1 MLARLV
7 QFSLAQRMFVLLAT
21 LFVAGVGGYAYQ
33 GLPIDAFPDVAS
45 TQVKIIMK
53 APGMTPEEIESRIA
67 VPIEVEMLG
76 IPKTKI
82 LRSVTKYGLVDVT
95 IDFEDGTDIYWARQ
109 QVSERLG
116 GLAGSLPL
124 GISGGM
130 APITTPLGEMYMFTV
145 EGEGLSLAERRSVLD
160 WVIRPAL
167 RTVPGVADV
176 NALGGV
182 VRAFEVVPDQV
193 RMAASGVTM
202 AQFKEAIEANNRND
216 GAGRL
221 GEGDEVLLVRSEGSI
236 TSLDDLSEIVVT
248 MKEGSPVRVGDLAEV
263 KIGTVTRYGV
273 VTQSGQGEAVQGL
286 VLGLA
291 GANAQKVVEG
301 VRKKLE
307 ELKPTLPSGVQIN
320 TFYDRA
326 SLVSKAVGA
335 ISSALIEATVLVIVL
350 LGLFLG
356 NLRAALTVAL
366 VLPLAALITFIL
378 MRAFGM
384 SANLMSLGGLAI
396 AIGMLVDA
404 AVVVVENI
412 VQRLAT
418 DPTAG
423 KLPRLHTI
431 YRAVREVAVP
441 VTAGILIIIT
451 VFLPLLTLQD
461 LEGKFFVPV
470 ALTIVFALAGSLLL
484 SLTIIPVLASYLLGE
499 VRHEDPWL
507 PRKLL
512 ALYEPALAW
521 AMRRQRVVAVV
532 AVTMLVAAGVI
543 YTQVGK
549 TFMPTMDEGDL
560 IVGIEKLPSVSLEQS
575 ATLDLKIH
583 RAIMQAIPEIT
594 GIVAR
599 AGSDEIGLDPMG
611 LNQTDTYLLLKPRG
625 EWRMKSKEALMD
637 EVRKVLNPMPGIKYS
652 FTQPIEMR
660 VSEMIIGV
668 RGDLAVKIFGPDLDK
683 LNEYAGQVEALLKT
697 VSGNQDVYTVQNDG
711 VQYLRVAVDR
721 LQAGRLGLSVEEIQD
736 ALRTQIEG
744 QYAGIV
750 IEDNRRTPIVL
761 RGTEAVRMSPADF
774 GAMRITTK
782 DGNTVPL
789 TSVAKLERAEGPV
802 KIDREMGSR
811 YSVVIANVGG
821 RDLVGFVEEAKALVT
836 LKLPLSTGYRI
847 SWGGQFENQQRA
859 AARLAIVV
867 PVALVLI
874 FVLLFSTFRSVRQA
888 LLILSNIPF
897 ALVGGIVALWI
908 TGEYLSVPASVGFIA
923 LLGITVLNG
932 VVLVSYFNQLHSEG
946 MKLSEIVVQGAKRRL
961 RPVLMTASITAFGLI
976 PLLFATGPGSEIQR
990 PLAIVVIGGLITATV
1005 LTLMLLP
1012 ILYLRFAF
1020 PNRRN
1025 FGRTTGETT
1034 SHPTKQPE
1042 DGCQVVGYGLA
1053 PEREDSHV

>member
-7 QFSLAQRMFVLLAT
+7 QFSLSQRLFVLLAT
-21 LFVAGVGGYAYQ
+21 LIVAGAGWMAYL
-33 GLPIDAFPDVAS
+33 GLPIDAFPDVSS

-53 APGMTPEEIESRIA
+53 APGMTPEEVESRIA

-82 LRSVTKYGLVDVT
+82 LRSITKYGLVDVT
-95 IDFEDGTDIYWARQ
+95 IDFEDGTDRYWARQ

-116 GLAGSLPL
+116 GLTESLPA

-130 APITTPLGEMYMFTV
+130 APVTTPLGEMFMFTV
-145 EGEGLSLAERRSVLD
+145 EAEGMSLAERRSLLD

-182 VRAFEVVPDQV
+182 VRAFEVVPDQLK
-193 RMAASGVTM
+193 MAASGVTM
-202 AQFKEAIEANNRND
+202 TQLREAIDANNRND

-236 TSLDDLSEIVVT
+236 TNLDDLRAIVVT
-248 MKEGSPVRVGDLAEV
+248 MKEGAPVRVGNLAEV

-273 VTQSGQGEAVQGL
+273 VTQDGKGEAVQGL

-291 GANAQKVVEG
+291 GANAQQVVEG
-301 VRKKLE
+301 VQKKLD
-307 ELKPTLPSGVQIN
+307 ELQPTLPKGVKLDV
-320 TFYDRA
+320 FYDRA
-326 SLVSKAVGA
+326 SLVDKAVGA
-335 ISSALIEATVLVIVL
+335 VSNALLEATVLVIIL

-356 NLRAALTVAL
+356 NVRAAVTVAL

-378 MRAFGM
+378 MRGFGM

-396 AIGMLVDA
+396 AIGMLLDA

-423 KLPRLHTI
+423 KLPRLHTV

-441 VTAGILIIIT
+441 VTSGILIIIT

-484 SLTIIPVLASYLLGE
+484 SLTVIPVLASYLLRE
-499 VRHEDPWL
+499 VKHEDPWL

-521 AMRRQRVVAVV
+521 GMRRQGVVVGVAV
-532 AVTMLVAAGVI
+532 AMLVGAGVV

-575 ATLDLKIH
+575 AALDLKIH
-583 RAIMQAIPEIT
+583 QALMKAIPEVT

-611 LNQTDTYLLLKPRG
+611 LNQTDTYLQLKPRD
-625 EWRMKSKEALMD
+625 EWRMKSKEALLD
-637 EVRKVLNPMPGIKYS
+637 EIRKVLDPMPGISYS

-683 LNEYAGQVEALLKT
+683 LNAYASQVEALLKT
-697 VSGNQDVYTVQNDG
+697 VPGNQDVYTVQNDG

-744 QYAGIV
+744 QRAGVV
-750 IEDNRRTPIVL
+750 IEGNRRTPIVL
-761 RGTEAVRMSPADF
+761 RGTEAVRMSPAEF
-774 GAMRITTK
+774 GAMRITTQ
-782 DGNTVPL
+782 DGSTVPL
-789 TSVAKLERAEGPV
+789 TSVATLERAEGPV

-821 RDLVGFVEEAKALVT
+821 RDLVGFVEEARALVMQ
-836 LKLPLSTGYRI
+836 KLPLPTGYRI

-859 AARLAIVV
+859 AARLTVVV
-867 PVALVLI
+867 PVALGLV

-897 ALVGGIVALWI
+897 ALVGGIVALWV

-923 LLGITVLNG
+923 LLGIAVLNG
-932 VVLVSYFNQLHSEG
+932 VVLVSYFNQLKSEG
-946 MKLSEIVVQGAKRRL
+946 MRLSEVVVQGAKRRL

-1020 PNRRN
+1020 P
-1025 FGRTTGETT
+1025 
-1034 SHPTKQPE
+1034 K
-1042 DGCQVVGYGLA
+1042 
-1053 PEREDSHV
+1053 REASHV

>member
-1 MLARLV
+1 M
-7 QFSLAQRMFVLLAT
+7 
-21 LFVAGVGGYAYQ
+21 AYL
-33 GLPIDAFPDVAS
+33 GLPIDAFPDVSS

-53 APGMTPEEIESRIA
+53 APGMTPEEVESRIA

-116 GLAGSLPL
+116 GLTESLPA
-124 GISGGM
+124 GITGGM
-130 APITTPLGEMYMFTV
+130 APVTTPLGEMYMFTV
-145 EGEGLSLAERRSVLD
+145 DGEGLSLAERRSLLD

-182 VRAFEVVPDQV
+182 VRAFEVVPDQLK
-193 RMAASGVTM
+193 MAASGVTM
-202 AQFKEAIEANNRND
+202 AQLREAIDANNRND

-221 GEGDEVLLVRSEGSI
+221 GEGDEVLLVRSEGSV
-236 TSLDDLSEIVVT
+236 TSLDDLRAIVVT
-248 MKEGSPVRVGDLAEV
+248 MKEGAPVRVGNLAEV

-273 VTQSGQGEAVQGL
+273 VTQDGKGEAVQGL

-291 GANAQKVVEG
+291 GANAKQVVEG
-301 VRKKLE
+301 VQKKLD
-307 ELKPTLPSGVQIN
+307 ELQPTLPQGVQLDV
-320 TFYDRA
+320 FYDRA

-335 ISSALIEATVLVIVL
+335 VSTALLEATVLVIVL

-356 NLRAALTVAL
+356 NVRAAVTVAL

-378 MRAFGM
+378 MRGFGM

-396 AIGMLVDA
+396 AIGMLLDA

-423 KLPRLHTI
+423 KLPRLHTV

-441 VTAGILIIIT
+441 VTSGILIIIT

-484 SLTIIPVLASYLLGE
+484 SLTVIPVLASYLLRE
-499 VRHEDPWL
+499 VKHEDPWL

-521 AMRRQRVVAVV
+521 GLRRQRVVVGV
-532 AVTMLVAAGVI
+532 AVAMLVGAGVV

-575 ATLDLKIH
+575 AALDLKIH
-583 RAIMQAIPEIT
+583 QALMKAIPEVT

-599 AGSDEIGLDPMG
+599 AGSDQIGLDPMG
-611 LNQTDTYLLLKPRG
+611 LNQTDTYLQLKPRD

-637 EVRKVLNPMPGIKYS
+637 EIRKVLDPMPGIEYS

-683 LNEYAGQVEALLKT
+683 LNAYASQVETLLKT
-697 VSGNQDVYTVQNDG
+697 VPGNQDVYTVQNDG
-711 VQYLRVAVDR
+711 VQYLQVAVDR

-744 QYAGIV
+744 QRAGIV
-750 IEDNRRTPIVL
+750 IEGSQRTPIVI
-761 RGTEAVRMSPADF
+761 RGSEAVRMSPAEF
-774 GAMRITTK
+774 GAIRITTR
-782 DGNTVPL
+782 DGSTVPL
-789 TSVAKLERAEGPV
+789 ASVATLERAEGPV

-821 RDLVGFVEEAKALVT
+821 RDLVGFVEEARALVAQ
-836 LKLPLSTGYRI
+836 KVPLPTGYRI
-847 SWGGQFENQQRA
+847 TWGGQFENQQRA
-859 AARLAIVV
+859 AARLTVVV
-867 PVALVLI
+867 PVALGLV

-888 LLILSNIPF
+888 LLILSNVPF
-897 ALVGGIVALWI
+897 ALVGGIVALWV

-923 LLGITVLNG
+923 LLGIAVLNG
-932 VVLVSYFNQLHSEG
+932 VVLVSYFNQLKSEG
-946 MKLSEIVVQGAKRRL
+946 MKLSEVVVQGAKRRL

-1020 PNRRN
+1020 P
-1025 FGRTTGETT
+1025 
-1034 SHPTKQPE
+1034 K
-1042 DGCQVVGYGLA
+1042 
-1053 PEREDSHV
+1053 REASHV